1 MKKITLLVFLICT
14 SLTAQLKVGDI
25 SLDFGEPVTDTKIG
39 EVIQI
44 SGVHNNTI
52 YALARQKN
60 KFFLQTFDAATS
72 NFKSS
77 VLLEFD
83 KLNGNKLEIQ
93 DLTVLGDKIY
103 LMLSYYDRKEKTNNF
118 IAKEIKDDKII
129 KTTNL
134 LSVPVEKKSKMGSFV
149 FTTSYD
155 EYNYLISHVGI
166 NERKEE
172 LAYSVKLYDNNL
184 NEVLSDTYEVVFE
197 EQKDQFFDFSDV
209 QVNEHGDVLIATT
222 ESFRDKKNKTSVN
235 NITIHAYLSKN
246 EYKKQVTNVT
256 LQGKR
261 ALNCSLM
268 ETKDNTLHAIGFYSD
283 LKNSGRAEYTVEGIY
298 DVTFN
303 YTTGEVTKQTFNDFT
318 VAVKEKLIGERR
330 AKKGKDL
337 KPFYRNI
344 SFVERDNGGVIV
356 LSEYAL
362 VVQGRSSGIG
372 PLAITPY
379 TYISNEIIVTALKQ
393 DGSLEWSNVIPKEQQ
408 VTVSE
413 LGFTLGF
420 GGGNGGVSVSAG
432 LYFPLAILGN
442 GPEFLSAIPI
452 YHNGE
457 LTVVVNDDPKNI
469 GITDI
474 DDVKKVR
481 NIKKMIPVAFTFDEQ
496 TGDLERTDP
505 LEFEKKQIVIRP
517 ATKYRKASNVYYIYG
532 GNKEGNCIG
541 VMTLN

>member
-1 MKKITLLVFLICT
+1 MKKITLFVLFICT
-14 SLTAQLKVGDI
+14 SLSAQLKVGDI
-25 SLDFGEPVTDTKIG
+25 SLDFGGPVTDTKIG

-52 YALARQKN
+52 FALARQKN
-60 KFFLQTFDAATS
+60 KYFLQTFDAATS
-72 NFKSS
+72 NFKTS

-93 DLTVLGDKIY
+93 DLTVLNDKVY

-118 IAKEIKDDKII
+118 IAKEIKGDKII
-129 KTTNL
+129 KTTHL
-134 LSVPVEKKSKMGSFV
+134 LTVPVEKKNKMGSFV

-155 EYNYLISHVGI
+155 EFNYLISHVGI

-172 LAYSVKLYDNNL
+172 LAYSVKLFDNNL

-197 EQKDQFFDFSDV
+197 EKNRQLFDFSDV

-235 NITIHAYLSKN
+235 NITIHAYLAKN

-256 LQGKR
+256 LKGKR
-261 ALNCSLM
+261 ALNCSLL

-303 YTTGEVTKQTFNDFT
+303 YATGEVTKQTFNDFT

-337 KPFYRNI
+337 KPHYRNI

-362 VVQGRSSGIG
+362 IVQGRSSGIG

-393 DGSLEWSNVIPKEQQ
+393 DGSLDWSNVIPKEQQ

-413 LGFTLGF
+413 FGFALGF

-481 NIKKMIPVAFTFDEQ
+481 NIKKMIPVAFTFNEQ
-496 TGDLERTDP
+496 TGELERTDP
-505 LEFEKKQIVIRP
+505 IEFEKKQIVIRP
-517 ATKYRKASNVYYIYG
+517 ATKYRKASNEYYIYG

-541 VMTLN
+541 LMTLN